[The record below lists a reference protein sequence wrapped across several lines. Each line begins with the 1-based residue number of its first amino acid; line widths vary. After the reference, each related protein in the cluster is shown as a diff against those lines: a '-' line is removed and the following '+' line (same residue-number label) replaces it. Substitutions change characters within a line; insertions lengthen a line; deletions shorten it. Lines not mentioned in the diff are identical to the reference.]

1 MCVVGCMMK
10 ERILELIHKNSGKIT
25 FKNLLNELNVGK
37 DELNKLLLELKLD
50 GEILQDGNK
59 YKLFPNNLYLGNIT
73 ISSSGKKYIFHDG
86 EKISVASNF
95 FNNVILNDTVAFRI
109 NENNEAEIV
118 SVVKRILGKMTCE
131 VKLIDGKKTIV
142 PFHEEINVKLPNNIL
157 DKLYDGDI
165 IVVNISSSNEDECEY
180 VETIGRIDNPLIDD
194 VAIALNYG
202 FDNNYDDEYMEEV
215 NKIPTYVSN
224 IEIVDRV
231 DYRDQE
237 SVTID
242 GINTKDMDDGV
253 YAEMLPDGIIRVYVH
268 IADVSHYIK
277 NNSRIFER
285 ACEKTTSLYLNNS
298 VFHMLHHIIS
308 NGICSLNPNA
318 DRLTKTVIM
327 DIDKNGNII
336 NYEIDKSIIN
346 SKKKM
351 SYEDVDEI
359 IMHNKMVPGYE
370 KFEKQLYILYDA
382 AARLEKRYVEEN
394 GKINFANTELSIK
407 YNDDGTI
414 QSVANREN
422 SISRKII
429 ENLMIAANE
438 SVANWFI
445 NMDMPTVYRVHEFP
459 NIYKINNVIEALNK
473 DGYKIKPIKDID
485 NPKSLQKII
494 AILSSYEEY
503 PIISQM
509 LVMVMQRARYSTENV
524 GHYALG
530 LPAYLHFTSPIRRL
544 ADLLVHKMIDLI
556 LIDCDK
562 ITPEY
567 LREVESNLKTL
578 CVQASKMERQADM
591 AERIAERRQ
600 ILKMLAKN
608 MNQEYEA
615 IITELGQ
622 KIKIKLEG
630 IDTYIDS
637 HKFNNIFGYDSK
649 RKRYYDKETGQ
660 HLKIGSKINVKLV
673 SVDSINDKFNV
684 KILGMVDTNCKKK
697 TLKK

>member
-1 MCVVGCMMK
+1 MMK